1 MAITLDGS
9 DNKIA
14 IGANATGSAYVR
26 LYEDTDNGTNYVDI
40 IAPSS
45 ITSNRTLTLPDS
57 TGTLLTTASSGLGK
71 VLQVVSTTKT
81 NAFTTTSTSFT
92 DVTGLSVAI
101 TPSSATSKI
110 LVTAAVQHSISVTTN
125 NVWVQLVRDSTAI
138 GNGTDGFGGSRAD
151 TVNLIWCS
159 TISYLDSPAT
169 TSSTTYK
176 IQLKAGA
183 GTAAV
188 NTRASD
194 SAFLTSSHITVM
206 EIAA

>member
-1 MAITLDGS
+1 MALQ
-9 DNKIA
+9 
-14 IGANATGSAYVR
+14 
-26 LYEDTDNGTNYVDI
+26 LNGTTGVSLVQNGV
-40 IAPSS
+40 
-45 ITSNRTLTLPDS
+45 ITDANLPAGS
-57 TGTLLTTASSGLGK
+57 

-110 LVTAAVQHSISVTTN
+110 LVTAAVQHSISVTNN
-125 NVWVQLVRDSTAI
+125 NVWVQLVRNSTAI

-151 TVNLIWCS
+151 TTSLIWCS

-194 SAFLTSSHITVM
+194 SAFLVSSHITVM
-206 EIAA
+206 EIAV

>member
-1 MAITLDGS
+1 MPLQ
-9 DNKIA
+9 
-14 IGANATGSAYVR
+14 
-26 LYEDTDNGTNYVDI
+26 LNGTTGVSLVQNGV
-40 IAPSS
+40 
-45 ITSNRTLTLPDS
+45 ITDANLPAGS
-57 TGTLLTTASSGLGK
+57 

-101 TPSSATSKI
+101 TPSSASSKI
-110 LVTAAVQHSISVTTN
+110 LVTAAVQHSISVTNN

-151 TVNLIWCS
+151 TTSLIWCS

-194 SAFLTSSHITVM
+194 SAFLVSSHITVM
-206 EIAA
+206 EIAV